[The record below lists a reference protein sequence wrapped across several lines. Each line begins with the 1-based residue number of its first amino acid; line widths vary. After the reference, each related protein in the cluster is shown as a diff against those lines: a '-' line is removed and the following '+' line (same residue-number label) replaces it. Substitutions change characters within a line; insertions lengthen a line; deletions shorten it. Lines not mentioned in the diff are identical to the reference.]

1 MRAIGTLL
9 LAISAVLAAPP
20 ARAQTY
26 DPAYPICLQRYGI
39 DGSSISCRYVSLA
52 QCQVVASGR
61 AAHHQS
67 LLRQGPPALLS
78 VATICT
84 GLASRRPQRPFGELP
99 DR

>member
-39 DGSSISCRYVSLA
+39 DGSSISCRYASLA
-52 QCQVVASGR
+52 QCQAVASGR
-61 AAHHQS
+61 AAQCITNPYYG
-67 LLRQGPPALLS
+67 R
-78 VATICT
+78 T
-84 GLASRRPQRPFGELP
+84 RRRY
-99 DR
+99 